1 MKHSAMDLCEYEL
14 EEQVS
19 AAGKL
24 SLKTRDT
31 NTFKSQRGHRNVS
44 RTGPLGRW
52 LSLPLADVNFGVNY
66 LHFIHF
72 NVRTAGER
80 T

>member
-14 EEQVS
+14 KEQVS

-31 NTFKSQRGHRNVS
+31 NIFKPRRDTEILVGQV
-44 RTGPLGRW
+44 L
-52 LSLPLADVNFGVNY
+52 LADGY
-66 LHFIHF
+66 L
-72 NVRTAGER
+72 RLWQM
-80 T
+80 